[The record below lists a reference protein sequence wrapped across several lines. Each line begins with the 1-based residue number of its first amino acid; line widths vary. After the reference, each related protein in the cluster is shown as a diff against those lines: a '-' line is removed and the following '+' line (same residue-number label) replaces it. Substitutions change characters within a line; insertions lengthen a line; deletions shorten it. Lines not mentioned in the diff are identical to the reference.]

1 MEEGIILMSDEEK
14 KEPGLNGRDTPGASE
29 ALKSAAKLQKAL
41 LRQKIMIGAL
51 AGVLA
56 VGGIGAVAYQKGW
69 IGSNEPEVSA
79 PVSPDIDP
87 NAGEWDGTIPEAPK
101 GDPNNES
108 ISLPGYP
115 KIYIPAGQTDVDV
128 AFSNPEGNPCYFTF
142 QLVLKDS
149 GEVLYESKQVPPGE
163 AITRATLSRALQEGD
178 YPATLKIV
186 TASIVDMSPMNGADM
201 ETVLEVK

>member
-1 MEEGIILMSDEEK
+1 MSEEEK
-14 KEPGLNGRDTPGASE
+14 EYGEDNSSPDIKNIKSAD
-29 ALKSAAKLQKAL
+29 ALKAAAKLQKAVI
-41 LRQKIMIGAL
+41 RQKIMIGAL
-51 AGVLA
+51 AGMIV
-56 VGGIGAVAYQKGW
+56 VGGIGAVAYQRGW
-69 IGSNEPEVSA
+69 IGNKSA
-79 PVSPDIDP
+79 SVDSQTDPASPDIDP
-87 NAGEWDGTIPEAPK
+87 NAGDWDGKIPEAPK
-101 GDPNNES
+101 GDPDNKN
-108 ISLPGYP
+108 ITLPGYP

-163 AITRATLSRALQEGD
+163 AITKASLSRPLEAGE

-186 TASIVDMSPMNGADM
+186 TASIVDLSAMNGANM